1 MVTASVVPITSAA
14 IPDTFASAPAAK
26 PTTTPTAALTNP
38 INACTH
44 AVFLP
49 SRVLLP
55 PPHTAWILGTG
66 CVAAHT
72 HVATADSAASNCSDA
87 IPAASI
93 VAPKAASAPSVH
105 RAALHQGQ

>member
-1 MVTASVVPITSAA
+1 MVTASVVPITSTA

-26 PTTTPTAALTNP
+26 PTNTSTAALANP
-38 INACTH
+38 IDACTH
-44 AVFLP
+44 AVFLH

-66 CVAAHT
+66 CVAART
-72 HVATADSAASNCSDA
+72 HVATADSASSTCSDA

-93 VAPKAASAPSVH
+93 VALNAASTPSVH
-105 RAALHQGQ
+105 RAALHRCQ

>member
-26 PTTTPTAALTNP
+26 TTTTPTAALTNP

-66 CVAAHT
+66 CVAART
-72 HVATADSAASNCSDA
+72 NVATADSAASHCLDA
-87 IPAASI
+87 IPTASI
-93 VAPKAASAPSVH
+93 VAPNAASAPSVH

>member
-1 MVTASVVPITSAA
+1 MVTALVVPITSAA

-26 PTTTPTAALTNP
+26 PTTTPTAPLVNP
-38 INACTH
+38 IYACTH
-44 AVFLP
+44 PVFLP

-55 PPHTAWILGTG
+55 PPHTACILGTG

-93 VAPKAASAPSVH
+93 VALNAASTPSVH
-105 RAALHQGQ
+105 RAALHRCQ